1 MVDITVREL
10 PEDTMAA
17 LKRRAAMYNRSVEE
31 EARYILTD
39 AVKDDLTPEEWKER
53 QLKFRALSEKLR
65 SYTRGTKQTP
75 SEILIREDRD
85 GGHRLWLDY

>member
-1 MVDITVREL
+1 MVEITVREL
-10 PEDTMAA
+10 PDDTIAG

-31 EARYILTD
+31 EVRYILTD

-53 QLKFRALSEKLR
+53 QLRFRDLSKKLR
-65 SYTRGTKQTP
+65 GYTRGTRQVS

-85 GGHRLWLDY
+85 RGHRPWLDY